1 MGLHQEADQRV
12 RVPSLMVLE
21 LRELLGRVQ
30 EPLGRQG
37 RLLGLLGEQV
47 AGQTG

>member
-21 LRELLGRVQ
+21 LRELRELR
-30 EPLGRQG
+30 ELLG
-37 RLLGLLGEQV
+37 RLLGLLGEQA